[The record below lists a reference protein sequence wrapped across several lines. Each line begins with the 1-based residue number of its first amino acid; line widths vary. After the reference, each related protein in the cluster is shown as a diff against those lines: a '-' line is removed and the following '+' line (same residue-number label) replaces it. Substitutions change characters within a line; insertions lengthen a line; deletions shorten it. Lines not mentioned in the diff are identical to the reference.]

1 MRVVT
6 IILDTRGPDR
16 DEIDRRTIRHSIR
29 DGIAPARL
37 VYEHRGSRDEVLLGL
52 PDAVGWA
59 AGAGGAYAGNR
70 VALHAAGRCRLTR
83 ETRPLLERGR
93 RPGPLRT
100 PAGSAAPSYVGARA
114 SGTPQHVLHPN
125 RV

>member
-59 AGAGGAYAGNR
+59 AGAGGAYAGIVWPFTRR
-70 VALHAAGRCRLTR
+70 VDVA
-83 ETRPLLERGR
+83 
-93 RPGPLRT
+93 
-100 PAGSAAPSYVGARA
+100 
-114 SGTPQHVLHPN
+114 
-125 RV
+125 